1 MVNMALMQLLSYSV
15 FMPKPSTHRTHD
27 PGSIV
32 LRIWLK
38 VFTDI
43 QMSRIKCN
51 YYINNVS
58 KDYDDS
64 QRNETVEDSITP
76 QECQPGQHVA

>member
-1 MVNMALMQLLSYSV
+1 M
-15 FMPKPSTHRTHD
+15 HD
-27 PGSIV
+27 PGSIFPH
-32 LRIWLK
+32 IQSK

-43 QMSRIKCN
+43 QMSRIMYN

-64 QRNETVEDSITP
+64 L
-76 QECQPGQHVA
+76 